1 MDAGVG
7 SYLNSDRTDQL
18 VLRDGGGA
26 KTKRQVRIC
35 VDLTCLNQS
44 VCRERHT
51 LPAVDQT
58 LDVNSGFW
66 LIPLSPKS
74 ALLTTSIT
82 PDASSSSVWNFL
94 SSGTFPAPHVRHP
107 LWTGWCRT
115 QKQNTTSDSYKCSI
129 DSKRQESLSNAS
141 SLRAASP
148 SLAISLMVV
157 ESKLIQKRWLRS
169 GTSTPLR
176 V

>member
-51 LPAVDQT
+51 LPAV

-107 LWTGWCRT
+107 LWTGWCRMYDGRHPHT
-115 QKQNTTSDSYKCSI
+115 WPHKSRTRRATRTSFPLTPRGRNHS
-129 DSKRQESLSNAS
+129 QMPVLSEQRH
-141 SLRAASP
+141 LPWPSP
-148 SLAISLMVV
+148 
-157 ESKLIQKRWLRS
+157 
-169 GTSTPLR
+169 
-176 V
+176 